1 MSKFPEHEKLREC
14 KQEKQLLTNFLE
26 WLEEN
31 NRAVFEFNSGR
42 DAERECTNREL
53 LSSYFNIDEK
63 QIEKERQLM
72 IDELNS

>member
-42 DAERECTNREL
+42 DAERECCFLHILT
-53 LSSYFNIDEK
+53 
-63 QIEKERQLM
+63 LM
-72 IDELNS
+72 KNKSKKKDNS